1 MGKKKVKKEKSSGTP
16 TSTKAPKKSL
26 LERLALWRS
35 GTRLRISL
43 TSKFLPLS
51 EEWRTVPS
59 GLVRGTKKEKV
70 DFERI
75 QFLEAGEYFIDTVK
89 LKERAVKVVGH
100 RGEECSQ
107 SMFDQRKKLPLS
119 WRSLRIYFLAD
130 LHYFEPATS
139 DPEKGTCCVR
149 KIEYD
154 EKRRDWVRSLVEF
167 EKNIWTRKDF
177 FIIQV

>member
-1 MGKKKVKKEKSSGTP
+1 MGKKKPEKEVAASAKP
-16 TSTKAPKKSL
+16 ARKSL

-59 GLVRGTKKEKV
+59 GFIRGTKKEKV

-75 QFLEAGEYFIDTVK
+75 QFLEAGEYLIDTAK
-89 LKERAVKVVGH
+89 LKERAAKVVGH

-119 WRSLRIYFLAD
+119 WRGLRIYFLAD
-130 LHYFEPATS
+130 LHYFEPATP

-149 KIEYD
+149 KLEYD
-154 EKRRDWVRSLVEF
+154 AKRKDWIRSLVEF
-167 EKNIWTRKDF
+167 EGNIWTRKDF
-177 FIIQV
+177 FIVQV

>member
-1 MGKKKVKKEKSSGTP
+1 MGKKKPEKEVADVGAKPARKG
-16 TSTKAPKKSL
+16 L

-51 EEWRTVPS
+51 AEWRTVPS
-59 GLVRGTKKEKV
+59 GLARGTKREKV

-75 QFLEAGEYFIDTVK
+75 QFLEDGEYFIDTAK
-89 LKERAVKVVGH
+89 LKERAAKVVGH

-119 WRSLRIYFLAD
+119 WRGLRIYFLAD
-130 LHYFEPATS
+130 KHYFEPATF

-149 KIEYD
+149 KLEYD
-154 EKRRDWVRSLVEF
+154 AKRKEWVRSLVEF
-167 EKNIWTRKDF
+167 ENNIWTRKDF
-177 FIIQV
+177 FIIEV